1 MRKSTSFSQ
10 RPVNIF
16 NPTDQITCL
25 YSFLNDQ
32 CFMIQS
38 ILLNIYLVNISF
50 SLGNMSEC
58 RRKEKKK
65 GSSPSSMKKSFNRTV
80 PDWPVFL
87 YFHHL
92 VRKPTVSYRFSHA
105 EVTWAWVVNNGEVHV
120 SILTGVWSN
129 NILDTSQKY
138 SDETK
143 IPVSP
148 SDLTPIKFRL
158 LRFPQ
163 TSMPLSSEWVNIKLD
178 VHTVFSQSTLP

>member
-1 MRKSTSFSQ
+1 MFHDPINSAQYT
-10 RPVNIF
+10 V
-16 NPTDQITCL
+16 
-25 YSFLNDQ
+25 
-32 CFMIQS
+32 
-38 ILLNIYLVNISF
+38 YLVNISF

-58 RRKEKKK
+58 IRKEKKK
-65 GSSPSSMKKSFNRTV
+65 GFSPSSMKKSFNRTV
-80 PDWPVFL
+80 PDWPALL

-92 VRKPTVSYRFSHA
+92 VRKPTITYRFSHS

-129 NILDTSQKY
+129 NILVTSQKY
-138 SDETK
+138 SDEPK

-148 SDLTPIKFRL
+148 NDLTPIKFRL

-163 TSMPLSSEWVNIKLD
+163 TSMPLSSEWANIKLD